1 MENIYIKDNDN
12 RLIDYMSD
20 LRGDVANLINSNI
33 CRMQEKGRNITINSA
48 DEYNRDLIASIGY
61 EEKQGLYDILI
72 LEYNQKYPNKLL
84 QRWPS
89 HR

>member
-48 DEYNRDLIASIGY
+48 DEYN
-61 EEKQGLYDILI
+61 
-72 LEYNQKYPNKLL
+72 
-84 QRWPS
+84 
-89 HR
+89 

>member
-1 MENIYIKDNDN
+1 
-12 RLIDYMSD
+12 
-20 LRGDVANLINSNI
+20 
-33 CRMQEKGRNITINSA
+33 MQEKGRNITINSA
-48 DEYNRDLIASIGY
+48 DEYNRDLIASTGY
-61 EEKQGLYDILI
+61 EEKQGLYDVLI